1 MPGIPEVDAYIAEC
15 PEWSREM
22 LEELRAAV
30 GSQVPDATETIS
42 YGMPTFKDAT
52 GRLLVSYAA
61 FKDHCSLFP
70 LNGTTVAEIG
80 DAVRPYAAGKGT
92 MQFQRGQPLPL
103 DLIRRVVELRLA
115 ENAAKGKRR

>member
-1 MPGIPEVDAYIAEC
+1 MPGIAEVEAYIAER
-15 PEWSREM
+15 PDWSRQM
-22 LEELRAAV
+22 LEEIRAAV
-30 GSQVPDATETIS
+30 RSQVPDATETIS

-70 LNGTTVAEIG
+70 LTGTTVAGIG

-92 MQFQRGQPLPL
+92 MQFKRGEPLPL
-103 DLIRRVVELRLA
+103 DLIRQVVEIRLA